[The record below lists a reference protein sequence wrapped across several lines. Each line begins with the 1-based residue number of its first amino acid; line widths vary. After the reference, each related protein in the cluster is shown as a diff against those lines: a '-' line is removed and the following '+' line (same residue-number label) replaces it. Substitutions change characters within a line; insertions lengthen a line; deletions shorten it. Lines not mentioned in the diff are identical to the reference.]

1 MNLLVHGK
9 ELLKEYNAILDKISN
24 LLNNKFN
31 TEPVYNDKYVT
42 AKIKIYNNRIN
53 TKFQGNTIPED
64 NEYCNSLSA
73 TLSDSV
79 VKIDNNYYPQIF
91 SEECKYAKKKKKK
104 RKRKRKDKREG

>member
-1 MNLLVHGK
+1 MQ
-9 ELLKEYNAILDKISN
+9 
-24 LLNNKFN
+24 
-31 TEPVYNDKYVT
+31 PVYNDKYVT

-91 SEECKYAKKKKKK
+91 SEECKYAKKKKKRKKKKSQK
-104 RKRKRKDKREG
+104 RRIIISINEALNLDKSDDEFDNGKSNESDED